1 MAKTLNAIQCL
12 LLPILVFVFVGAD
25 CSSMPT
31 LDIPNS
37 EGELIAQQLGYAIA
51 GFTVEDDADA
61 KLIRRDQALT
71 AKPCP
76 TSGTRTPQADGSML
90 FSGCEVFP
98 GFVLDGQLLAT
109 ETDEMTRLEADDLRI
124 TQTGFMAF
132 ISGFIDVQRNSDG
145 STVFTANFDSS
156 STLDGETDIT
166 NLVGQLTVATD
177 GSMIGGFAMPERCEG
192 TLDCASACR
201 LTGLNI
207 FELIASPSGFGAA
220 FAAACDANT
229 NTDCGFGTIQMLL
242 INGAFEPVH
251 ILAPEETQSDATL
264 LQPGGS
270 RAVCVFFQEGE
281 VINFRGFADSGGFSL
296 LACPFTE
303 FPTIMPL
310 EGQIQFLEEPFGL
323 QCNGSAFD

>member
-1 MAKTLNAIQCL
+1 MFHRNLICLFYVALAVFAMGGTCNDTL
-12 LLPILVFVFVGAD
+12 V
-25 CSSMPT
+25 
-31 LDIPNS
+31 IPDS
-37 EGELIAQQLGYAIA
+37 ESEAEVTGRQLAFGIA
-51 GFTVEDDADA
+51 GFIAEDAADA
-61 KLIRRDQALT
+61 KLIRRDQTQA

-76 TSGTRTPQADGSML
+76 TSGTRTPQPDGSMV
-90 FSGCEVFP
+90 FAGCELFP
-98 GFVLDGQLLAT
+98 GFVLDGQLLAM
-109 ETDEMTRLEADDLRI
+109 ENDEKTRLEADGLTI
-124 TQTGFMAF
+124 TRPGFMSF
-132 ISGFIDVQRNSDG
+132 TSGFIDAQRNSDG
-145 STVFTANFDSS
+145 SIVFTANLSNSS
-156 STLDGETDIT
+156 SLDEETDVT
-166 NLVGQLTVATD
+166 NVVGQLTVAAD
-177 GSMIGGFAMPERCEG
+177 GSMTGGFAMPERCEG

-201 LTGLNI
+201 LTGLNM

-220 FAAACDANT
+220 FEAACDANT

-242 INGAFEPVH
+242 INGASEPVH
-251 ILAPEETQSDATL
+251 VLAPEETQSDATL

-281 VINFRGFADSGGFSL
+281 VINFRGFAESGGFSL